1 MNYTGPKVK
10 LSRRLGVPLT
20 PKAARIMQRRPHPPG
35 QHGKTQKGRRKRSDY
50 GHQLLE
56 KQKLRAQYNI
66 HERQMRNY
74 VARAM
79 RKSGV
84 TGEVLVQLLESR
96 LDAFVLRAGFVNT
109 IYAARQFVSHGH
121 VHVDGRPVNLPGY
134 QLKPGQIVT
143 VKEKSRRM
151 PLVQESLSN
160 AHPPAYVTL
169 DKDAFSAQLARLPQP
184 DEAPILCDLQLVIEY
199 YSR

>member
-20 PKAARIMQRRPHPPG
+20 PKAARIMQRRPYPPG

>member
-20 PKAARIMQRRPHPPG
+20 PKAARVMQRRPYPPG
-35 QHGKTQKGRRKRSDY
+35 PHGKAQGGRRKLSDF
-50 GHQLLE
+50 GRQLLE

-74 VARAM
+74 VAKAM
-79 RKSGV
+79 RKSGI

-121 VHVDGRPVNLPGY
+121 VRVDGEPVNLPGY
-134 QLKPGQIVT
+134 QVKPGQIVS

-151 PLVQESLSN
+151 PLVQESLRN
-160 AHPPAYVTL
+160 ANPPAYVAL
-169 DKDAFSAQLARLPQP
+169 DKEAFSAQLVRLPQR
-184 DEAPILCDLQLVIEY
+184 DEVPVICDLQLVIEY

>member
-50 GHQLLE
+50 GRQLLE

-79 RKSGV
+79 RKSGI

-121 VHVDGRPVNLPGY
+121 VHVDGRPVNLPSY

-184 DEAPILCDLQLVIEY
+184 DETPILCDLQLVIEY

>member
-50 GHQLLE
+50 GRQLLE

>member
-20 PKAARIMQRRPHPPG
+20 PKAARIMQRRPYPPG

-50 GHQLLE
+50 GRQLLE

>member
-1 MNYTGPKVK
+1 
-10 LSRRLGVPLT
+10 
-20 PKAARIMQRRPHPPG
+20 
-35 QHGKTQKGRRKRSDY
+35 
-50 GHQLLE
+50 
-56 KQKLRAQYNI
+56 
-66 HERQMRNY
+66 
-74 VARAM
+74 M